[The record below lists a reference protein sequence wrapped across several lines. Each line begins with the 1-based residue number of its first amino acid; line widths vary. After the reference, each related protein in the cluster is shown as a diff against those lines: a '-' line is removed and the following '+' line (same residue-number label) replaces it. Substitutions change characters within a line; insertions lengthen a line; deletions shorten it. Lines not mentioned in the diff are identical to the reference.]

1 MGSHPYCRT
10 IRLKQ
15 TVCEIE
21 HLDNSSDKEFHNWVG
36 EKEMG
41 RKGTVYI
48 ILIWSYKMQRQL
60 DSAVNFSDISAL
72 IH

>member
-1 MGSHPYCRT
+1 MRSHPYHRT

-21 HLDNSSDKEFHNWVG
+21 HLDNSSDKEFHNWAG

-41 RKGTVYI
+41 RKGTV
-48 ILIWSYKMQRQL
+48 
-60 DSAVNFSDISAL
+60 
-72 IH
+72 